1 MKLGIIGLKG
11 HQNVVLA
18 GAREL
23 GDIELVAVS
32 DDNPET
38 LEVFLKREPLAKG
51 AEKYADWRHL
61 VEHSMLDIVC
71 LCDENA
77 IRPEQLHSLLARG
90 IHVVTEKPLATTLEG
105 LATVRAA
112 LARSKSRMTM
122 LLTMRHEARYA
133 TMRKWIRKGAI
144 GEPAL
149 ATAQKSYRIE
159 ERPRWQKERARL
171 GGTIPYIGIHAIDM
185 MRWLTGLDYTR
196 VAAAHANIG
205 TPEFGETEDQA
216 SVLLAMSNGGSAT
229 ARLDYLRPMTAPTHG
244 DDRVRV
250 AGSEGIIEVGGGAPG
265 AGAGDKITLLTKKDS
280 PRELVPE
287 PTANLFTDFVRAL
300 REDRPARIPA
310 EDCLYI
316 TEVVLHA
323 RDAADHGTL
332 VAIPSAKD

>member
-23 GDIELVAVS
+23 GDIELVAVA
-32 DDNPET
+32 DDNPES
-38 LEVFLKREPLAKG
+38 LDAFLKREPLARG

-77 IRPEQLHSLLARG
+77 IRPEQLDLLLARG

-105 LATVRAA
+105 LGRVRAA

-133 TMRKWIRKGAI
+133 TMRQWIQKGAI
-144 GEPAL
+144 GAPAL

-159 ERPRWQKERARL
+159 ERPQWQKERARL

-185 MRWLTGLDYTR
+185 MRWLTGLDYTQ
-196 VAAAHANIG
+196 VAAVHANIG

-216 SVLLAMSNGGSAT
+216 SVLLRMTNGGSAT
-229 ARLDYLRPMTAPTHG
+229 ARLDYLRPMTAPSHG

-250 AGSEGIIEVGGGAPG
+250 AGSEGIIEVGGGAG
-265 AGAGDKITLLTKKDS
+265 MGDKITLLTKKDS
-280 PRELVPE
+280 PREIAPE

-300 REDRPARIPA
+300 RENRPARIPA
-310 EDCLYI
+310 EDCVTI
-316 TEVVLHA
+316 TEVVLRA
-323 RDAADHGTL
+323 RDAADQGTL
-332 VAIPSAKD
+332 VAIPSAKG